1 MNMDHLKFL
10 EPISQCLVKMLHEK
24 EREYKGSWKKRGG
37 VGAFFVAIRK
47 ADALEEIVRKNDYD
61 VFSLL
66 GVSGAAS
73 IEDQL
78 EDLAGY
84 CLLILAERA
93 ALRSYRPGTPED
105 GGHHANEAKAEP
117 GSVTFIDPKI
127 GLVSASGKVP
137 NQSWFEVWS
146 GVPRP
151 GDKG

>member
-10 EPISQCLVKMLHEK
+10 EPIASGLVKILHQK

-61 VFSLL
+61 VFSML
-66 GVSGAAS
+66 GASGSAS

-105 GGHHANEAKAEP
+105 GGHHADETKAESR
-117 GSVTFIDPKI
+117 SVAVAPPNI
-127 GLVSASGKVP
+127 GLVSASGQLVDDDAWAFA
-137 NQSWFEVWS
+137 SLR
-146 GVPRP
+146 PRNT
-151 GDKG
+151 